1 MRKCFL
7 IPVSFLIGFLI
18 NCSSEQVQQPPKDN
32 RDEIAKEL
40 NKKLESIEIQG
51 FAGDQTVL
59 PENLYSNWSK
69 KGLPVLKEVLPQ
81 VPEGYTLK
89 VTGHADPYGGEE
101 KANRIAEGRA
111 KNMRSRLSKALGIE
125 ENKLG
130 LKNYGTAK
138 YEQKKE
144 KSISKNRRV
153 EFEVS
158 RN

>member
-1 MRKCFL
+1 MKKIL
-7 IPVSFLIGFLI
+7 LVSLFFSLVLL
-18 NCSSEQVQQPPKDN
+18 NCSSEQVQQPKDN
-32 RDEIAKEL
+32 RDEVANEL
-40 NKKLESIEIQG
+40 NKKLETIEIQG

-59 PENLYSNWSK
+59 PEGLYSSWSK
-69 KGLPVLKEVLPQ
+69 KGLPVLKEVLPK

-111 KNMRSRLSKALGIE
+111 INMRTRLAKALGIE

-130 LKNYGTAK
+130 LKNYGTSK
-138 YEQKKE
+138 YEQKKD

-158 RN
+158 KN